1 MKIYKR
7 IGVFCLVFCL
17 FSSLF
22 YTGHIRCYAE
32 EPDLLSK
39 AGIVMEASTGTIIYE
54 KNAHEIL
61 PPASITKVMTLLLI
75 YEAIEAGEITID
87 SVVTTSEHAA
97 NMGGSQVYLETGE
110 QQTVDTLIKCIC
122 ISSAN
127 DACVAMAEHL
137 AGTEAAFVEKMN
149 MRAKELG
156 MNDTTFINCCGLDA
170 DGHVSSAYDIAIMSK
185 ELMGRFPE
193 ITKYTTTWMD
203 SMTHVTKNGTSE
215 FGLTNTNKLIRQY
228 EGITGLKTGSTSK
241 AMYCLTATATRNNID
256 MIAVILAA
264 PDTKTRFREASNL
277 LSYGFSQCKS
287 YTDAH
292 EDMEPV
298 IVKIEKSTKKETEL
312 IPEVPFSYVSIGKTD
327 INNITEELYLYESI
341 VAPIEQGEELG
352 MIIYKL
358 NGEEIGRVALVSKEE
373 IVRAKYFDYIKELL
387 KLLT

>member
-1 MKIYKR
+1 MKFYQKCS
-7 IGVFCLVFCL
+7 VFCLVFCL
-17 FSSLF
+17 ISAVYHSG
-22 YTGHIRCYAE
+22 TMKCYAA
-32 EPDLLSK
+32 EPELLSRS
-39 AGIVMEASTGTIIYE
+39 GIVMEASTGTVIYE

-75 YEAIEAGEITID
+75 YEAIEAGEITMD
-87 SVVTTSEHAA
+87 SIVTTSEHAA
-97 NMGGSQVYLETGE
+97 NMGGSQVYLEAGE

-137 AGTEAAFVEKMN
+137 AGTEEVFVEKMN
-149 MRAKELG
+149 IRAKELG
-156 MNDTTFINCCGLDA
+156 MHDTNFINCCGLDA

-193 ITKYTTTWMD
+193 ITKYTTTWID
-203 SMTHVTKNGTSE
+203 SMTHVTKNGASE

-264 PDTKTRFREASNL
+264 PDTKTRFKEASTL

-287 YTDAH
+287 YTDTH
-292 EDMEPV
+292 EYMEPV
-298 IVKIEKSTKKETEL
+298 IVEIEKSMKKETEL
-312 IPEVPFSYVSIGKTD
+312 IPEEPFSYVSIGKED
-327 INNITEELYLYESI
+327 IGNITEELYLYESI
-341 VAPIEQGEELG
+341 VAPVEQGEELG

-358 NGEEIGRVALVSKEE
+358 NGEEIGRIPLVSKEE